1 MAQRLEGSIEVGAP
15 LEQVYDYWET
25 LENLPRFMSN
35 IEEVRSTGDDRTHW
49 RVKGPLGT
57 SVEFDARTTQN
68 ESNEALGWTT
78 EDGDVKTSGQV
89 RFKDLGDDRTRVE
102 VQMNWFD
109 PPGGKVGE
117 AVTGLVSGPK
127 AMLDQDLL
135 NFKDII
141 EGNASAEEVQERIAA
156 ANAHSGIV
164 ATLASGP
171 GLLVLGGVVLLVLLL
186 RRGGGGS
193 RQRRN
198 NATRRIVF
206 EF

>member
-1 MAQRLEGSIEVGAP
+1 
-15 LEQVYDYWET
+15 
-25 LENLPRFMSN
+25 
-35 IEEVRSTGDDRTHW
+35 
-49 RVKGPLGT
+49 
-57 SVEFDARTTQN
+57 
-68 ESNEALGWTT
+68 
-78 EDGDVKTSGQV
+78 
-89 RFKDLGDDRTRVE
+89 
-102 VQMNWFD
+102 
-109 PPGGKVGE
+109 
-117 AVTGLVSGPK
+117 
-127 AMLDQDLL
+127 MLDQDLL